1 MADTRW
7 EVVDGEMLRG
17 SCGIADGRAGAQMTR
32 KDEIRKKE
40 KAKMQRA
47 VREEDG
53 AAWQCFPLR
62 ERARDS
68 SWFY

>member
-7 EVVDGEMLRG
+7 EVVDGERLPG

-32 KDEIRKKE
+32 KDEIRKRE

-53 AAWQCFPLR
+53 AAWQLFPLR
-62 ERARDS
+62 ERAKES

>member
-7 EVVDGEMLRG
+7 EVVDGERLRG
-17 SCGIADGRAGAQMTR
+17 SCGIAGTQMTR
-32 KDEIRKKE
+32 QDEIRKRE

-47 VREEDG
+47 VREDDG
-53 AAWQCFPLR
+53 AAWQLFPLR
-62 ERARDS
+62 ERAKDS

>member
-7 EVVDGEMLRG
+7 EVVDGEMLHG

-53 AAWQCFPLR
+53 AAWQRFPLR

>member
-53 AAWQCFPLR
+53 AAWQRFPLH

>member
-40 KAKMQRA
+40 KAKMERA

-53 AAWQCFPLR
+53 AAWQHFPLR

>member
-7 EVVDGEMLRG
+7 EVVDGKMLRG

-53 AAWQCFPLR
+53 AAWQRFPLR

>member
-47 VREEDG
+47 VRKEDG
-53 AAWQCFPLR
+53 AAWQRFPLR